1 MPTHK
6 VKGGYKWGKHGKVY
20 PTKKQADKQAQA
32 IYASGWKESKINEI
46 KNKNIMKRQLIRLT
60 ENDLYNII
68 QESVNRIL
76 NEYTDKDRAES
87 RKKLDMTM
95 FRERY
100 GNNNI
105 HDYKGKAAMHA
116 LGAYGKKGKEI
127 GQNDSGVGE
136 FDRYDMDESVR
147 CSLREAFSDYYNV
160 NHFEDPNKDYYQS
173 FVIVDSTRA
182 VLGHYEHYDEA
193 VEDAKEMAR
202 RYKGG
207 TFEVYGCDEDG
218 YALEE
223 NYPED
228 NTLVYSTDEDF
239 A

>member
-46 KNKNIMKRQLIRLT
+46 KNKNIMKKQLIRLT
-60 ENDLYNII
+60 EGDLHKII
-68 QESVNRIL
+68 EESVNRIL
-76 NEYTDKDRAES
+76 NEYTDNDKGIGEYN
-87 RKKLDMTM
+87 K
-95 FRERY
+95 Y
-100 GNNNI
+100 NI
-105 HDYKGKAAMHA
+105 EECLKPSIK
-116 LGAYGKKGKEI
+116 
-127 GQNDSGVGE
+127 
-136 FDRYDMDESVR
+136 
-147 CSLREAFSDYYNV
+147 EAFSDYYNV
-160 NHFEDPNKDYYQS
+160 SHFADPNKDYYNG
-173 FVIVDSTRA
+173 FVIVDGTRA
-182 VLGHYEHYDEA
+182 VVGNYDNYEEA
-193 VEDAKEMAR
+193 VEDAKEMAH

-223 NYPED
+223 DYPED

>member
-1 MPTHK
+1 M
-6 VKGGYKWGKHGKVY
+6 
-20 PTKKQADKQAQA
+20 KK
-32 IYASGWKESKINEI
+32 
-46 KNKNIMKRQLIRLT
+46 QLIRLT
-60 ENDLYNII
+60 EGDLHRII
-68 QESVNRIL
+68 KESINRIL

-95 FRERY
+95 CRERY

-105 HDYKGKAAMHA
+105 HDYKGKAAMHT
-116 LGAYGKKGKEI
+116 LGAYGKEGEEV

-136 FDRYDMDESVR
+136 YDRYDMDESVR
-147 CSLREAFSDYYNV
+147 RSLREAFSDIYQSHN
-160 NHFEDPNKDYYQS
+160 FEDPNKDYYQS

-182 VLGHYEHYDEA
+182 VLGHYDNYDEA